1 MSQRPKTFVLLPR
14 GINVGG
20 KNKIGMA
27 ELKQRL
33 EEDGLDNVV
42 THGMA
47 GNIIVDSTLARSE
60 LATRVEKLLQAGF
73 KLDRDLIMVVAIDR
87 TAFGKVVTDA
97 PKEFGADDDA
107 HRYYVLFLKDV
118 TAKAAMKDIE
128 ARPGIDMAWPGSSVV
143 YFRLPSL
150 KSPDRGKSWLNRIT
164 QKPIYQR
171 VTMRNWATTKKI
183 MEILDTSR
191 AAG

>member
-1 MSQRPKTFVLLPR
+1 MIQRSKTFVLLLR

-27 ELKQRL
+27 ELKKRL
-33 EEDGLDNVV
+33 EEEGFGNVV
-42 THGMA
+42 THSLA
-47 GNIIVDSTLARSE
+47 GNVILDSTLSADA
-60 LATRVEKLLQAGF
+60 LAAKVEKLLQAKF

-87 TAFGKVVTDA
+87 TAYRKVVAKA
-97 PKEFGADDDA
+97 PKEFGADNNA
-107 HRYYVLFLKDV
+107 HRYYVLFLKDM

-128 ARPGIDMAWPGSSVV
+128 VREGIDTAWPGPGAI

-150 KSPDRGKSWLNRIT
+150 KSPNRSRSWLNRIT
-164 QKPIYQR
+164 QKPLYQR

-183 MEILDTSR
+183 LEILEGS
-191 AAG
+191 GG